1 MKYLYK
7 IDYVDGTLNS
17 TNLIYAPSVT
27 DNILCM
33 DFADVDYHKSLLST
47 KIRDYFFER
56 EVSNL
61 EKFKEYVW
69 CPNVLDI
76 QGKKIFLEFGKETL
90 NNIVLD
96 KTRNI
101 DNECSD
107 WQDQIRSTIHD
118 IKKQQYYK
126 VTLYPHCFFILNG
139 TVKTI
144 DFYGCVAFEDRMMP
158 LDIIREM
165 IGKDSVDRFTEATV
179 SDKIDF
185 KIFYDRLLT
194 HHLFKYW
201 PKLF

>member
-17 TNLIYAPSVT
+17 TNLIYAPLVK
-27 DNILCM
+27 DNVLCM
-33 DFADVDYHKSLLST
+33 DFADNGYHKNLLST

-56 EVSNL
+56 EISNL
-61 EKFKEYVW
+61 EKFKDYVW
-69 CPNVLDI
+69 CPKVLDI
-76 QGKKIFLEFGKETL
+76 KGKKIFVEFGEETL

-96 KTRNI
+96 NTRDI
-101 DNECSD
+101 DHECVN
-107 WQDQIRSTIHD
+107 WQEQIRSIVDD
-118 IKKQQYYK
+118 INKQQYYK

-144 DFYGCVAFEDRMMP
+144 DFYGCVAFKDRMMP

-165 IGKDSVDRFTEATV
+165 IGKDSVDRFNEAIVGNT
-179 SDKIDF
+179 IDF
-185 KIFYDRLLT
+185 EIFYNRLLT

>member
-17 TNLIYAPSVT
+17 TNLIYAPSVM
-27 DNILCM
+27 DNMLCM
-33 DFADVDYHKSLLST
+33 DFADVNYHKNLLST

-56 EVSNL
+56 ELENL
-61 EKFKEYVW
+61 KKFKDYTW
-69 CPNVLDI
+69 CPNLLDI
-76 QGKKIFLEFGKETL
+76 QGKKIFLEFGAETL

-101 DNECSD
+101 DNECPD
-107 WQDQIRSTIHD
+107 WQNQIQSTLDD

-139 TVKTI
+139 IIKTI

-165 IGKDSVDRFTEATV
+165 IGKDSVDRFAEATV

-185 KIFYDRLLT
+185 EIFYNKLLT

>member
-27 DNILCM
+27 DNVLCM
-33 DFADVDYHKSLLST
+33 DFADIGYHRNLLST
-47 KIRDYFFER
+47 TIRDYFFER
-56 EVSNL
+56 ELANL
-61 EKFKEYVW
+61 KKFKDYDW
-69 CPNVLDI
+69 CPNLLDI
-76 QGKKIFLEFGKETL
+76 QEKKIFLEFGEETL

-96 KTRNI
+96 NTRDI
-101 DNECSD
+101 DNECPD
-107 WQDQIRSTIHD
+107 WQNQIRSTIDD

-139 TVKTI
+139 TIKTR
-144 DFYGCVAFEDRMMP
+144 DFYGCVAFEDRIMP

-165 IGKDSVDRFTEATV
+165 IGKDSVDRFAEATV
-179 SDKIDF
+179 GNNIDF
-185 KIFYDRLLT
+185 EIFYNRLLT

>member
-27 DNILCM
+27 DNVLCM
-33 DFADVDYHKSLLST
+33 DFADVNYHKSLLST

-56 EVSNL
+56 ELANL
-61 EKFKEYVW
+61 KKFKDHMW
-69 CPNVLDI
+69 CPNLLGI
-76 QGKKIFLEFGKETL
+76 QGKKIFLEFGVETL

-101 DNECSD
+101 DNECPD
-107 WQDQIRSTIHD
+107 WQNQIQSTLDD

-139 TVKTI
+139 IIKTI

-165 IGKDSVDRFTEATV
+165 IGKDSVDRFAEATV

-185 KIFYDRLLT
+185 EIFYNKLLT
-194 HHLFKYW
+194 RHLFKYW

>member
-17 TNLIYAPSVT
+17 TNLIYAPSMK
-27 DNILCM
+27 DNVLCM
-33 DFADVDYHKSLLST
+33 DFADDGYHKNPLST

-56 EVSNL
+56 EIFNL
-61 EKFKEYVW
+61 EKFKDYVW
-69 CPNVLDI
+69 CPKVLDI
-76 QGKKIFLEFGKETL
+76 QGKKIFVEFGKETL

-96 KTRNI
+96 KTRDI
-101 DNECSD
+101 DHECVN
-107 WQDQIRSTIHD
+107 WQEQIRSIVDD
-118 IKKQQYYK
+118 IKQQQYYK

-139 TVKTI
+139 TIKTI
-144 DFYGCVAFEDRMMP
+144 DFYGCVTFEDRMMP

-179 SDKIDF
+179 GNTIDF
-185 KIFYDRLLT
+185 EIFYNRLLT